1 MVNFLVGYCHN
12 THKNTE
18 GKGVNFHKLP
28 KNENLKKIWSAKV
41 KREETREM
49 LLLLRSLY
57 RGRLQAEYTGL
68 KVVPLDLCFA
78 SN

>member
-12 THKNTE
+12 AHKNTE

-41 KREETREM
+41 KRED
-49 LLLLRSLY
+49 
-57 RGRLQAEYTGL
+57 GL
-68 KVVPLDLCFA
+68 PKPEKCYFCSDHFIEEDFKG
-78 SN
+78 NIQG